1 MGVSVMTDPKTQS
14 LIDELATLL
23 ADATGIPETDLR
35 DRLLAR
41 AEYVALPS
49 SQAAIAKA
57 EAKRQRKAERLRKQQ
72 GEQS

>member
-1 MGVSVMTDPKTQS
+1 MTDPTSQT
-14 LIDELATLL
+14 LIDELAPLL
-23 ADATGIPETDLR
+23 ANATDLDESEIR

-57 EAKRQRKAERLRKQQ
+57 EAKRQRKASRLAKQQ
-72 GEQS
+72 GGQS